1 MVYARQKRPS
11 DSRLPPVDGGV
22 EGMKRWLSVL
32 TLIVGLGISPS
43 FAQDKQRHDPFDRY
57 LAGMKTNRSEPALV
71 RVAEECGL
79 DIKAL
84 APRYAQRPDE
94 RWIPV
99 KDLSGALKDQETD
112 FYGTVAV
119 WHAANRILVERWGM
133 ELDTGDYYR
142 MLFCLQDQ
150 NVKFAEAA
158 DWSIP
163 IEGENSEN
171 SSWGYEQRWVIG
183 KGGKYEIVLHRFVDI
198 GEQPMA
204 EPKLDAETR
213 NGLSWNPKVL
223 SWKDMDLPAE
233 LLR

>member
-1 MVYARQKRPS
+1 
-11 DSRLPPVDGGV
+11 L
-22 EGMKRWLSVL
+22 L
-32 TLIVGLGISPS
+32 LGPGSCFS
-43 FAQDKQRHDPFDRY
+43 FGQDKQQQDPFDLY
-57 LAGMKTNRSEPALV
+57 LSGIRNNQPEPALV
-71 RVAEECGL
+71 RVADECGL
-79 DIKAL
+79 KIKAVV
-84 APRYAQRPDE
+84 PRYAQRPDGK
-94 RWIPV
+94 WIPV
-99 KDLSGALKDQETD
+99 MDLSGALKDQETD

-150 NVKFAEAA
+150 NVKFAEAV

-163 IEGENSEN
+163 VEGENSEN
-171 SSWGYEQRWVIG
+171 SSWGYEQHWVIG
-183 KGGKYEIVLHRFVDI
+183 KDRKYEILLHRFVDI
-198 GEQPMA
+198 GERPMA

-213 NGLSWNPKVL
+213 NGLGSIPKVL